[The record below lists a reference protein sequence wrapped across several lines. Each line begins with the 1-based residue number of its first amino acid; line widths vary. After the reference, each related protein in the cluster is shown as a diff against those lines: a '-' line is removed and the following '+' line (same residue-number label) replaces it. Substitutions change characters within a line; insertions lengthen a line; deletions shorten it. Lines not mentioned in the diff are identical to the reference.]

1 MPFEHRD
8 ALDRERRRLRYERQ
22 QVRRAAS
29 LASSEHRHALV
40 QARSIAHE
48 YRGVWAQA
56 KRDGR
61 RMLAFYDRH
70 VRGRAA

>member
-8 ALDRERRRLRYERQ
+8 ALECERRRLRYERQ
-22 QVRRAAS
+22 QARRAAA
-29 LASSEHRHALV
+29 LASGEHRHALA

-61 RMLAFYDRH
+61 RMLALYDRH
-70 VRGRAA
+70 VKGRAA